1 MHKERP
7 AFGRR
12 LEELVELGAIAFR
25 PEPLDDGVERRLKAS
40 WATRPCPNCG
50 EETLQAVDGSPRIWC
65 GRCHWKTTYT
75 RGTPFYDSELAPST
89 SRNL

>member
-7 AFGRR
+7 AFSRR

-25 PEPLDDGVERRLKAS
+25 PEPLDAIVERRLKAS